1 MTFLSSKFV
10 EQTMFHVFFH
20 LTMMAQH
27 IASVLQSIMINH
39 GALLRLMIMEIM
51 IVATG
56 ITVTATVKPVEQVK
70 VRQSRN
76 DFFKSMVL
84 PINEHTNLTLLL

>member
-1 MTFLSSKFV
+1 MV
-10 EQTMFHVFFH
+10 HVFFH
-20 LTMMAQH
+20 LTMMAHH
-27 IASVLQSIMINH
+27 IASVLQLIMINY

-56 ITVTATVKPVEQVK
+56 ETVTATVKPVEQVK

-76 DFFKSMVL
+76 DFFKSLVL
-84 PINEHTNLTLLL
+84 PINELTNLTLLL

>member
-10 EQTMFHVFFH
+10 EQTMVHVFFH
-20 LTMMAQH
+20 LTMMAHH
-27 IASVLQSIMINH
+27 IASVLQLIMINY

-56 ITVTATVKPVEQVK
+56 ETVTATVKPVEQVK
-70 VRQSRN
+70 VRQSR
-76 DFFKSMVL
+76 K
-84 PINEHTNLTLLL
+84 